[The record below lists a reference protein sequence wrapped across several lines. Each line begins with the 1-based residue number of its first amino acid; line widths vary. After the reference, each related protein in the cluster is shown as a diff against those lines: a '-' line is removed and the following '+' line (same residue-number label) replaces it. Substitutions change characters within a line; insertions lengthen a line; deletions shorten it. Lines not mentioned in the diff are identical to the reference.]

1 MEIHTLTIA
10 DLIVH
15 RSYRSALSMDKVL
28 AVIENHSGSLY
39 DPDVVN
45 ACQRLIN
52 EKGYKTE
59 D

>member
-1 MEIHTLTIA
+1 
-10 DLIVH
+10 
-15 RSYRSALSMDKVL
+15 MDKVL